1 MIPAA
6 TLFDP
11 LPVKA
16 VGATLRAARFPAAPD
31 VAAKGVCVLLNGQT
45 EFIEKYFEVI
55 DELRERG
62 FAVATMDWR
71 GQGGSTRMTE
81 DSRKSFV
88 GDFSEYD
95 EDLDTLMNWIVTPML
110 AAGEKP
116 VALAHSMGAHNLLR
130 LLTRRPSSFAAGV
143 VSAPMIG
150 ISFRGQRE
158 FLVRAVT
165 GYQMWRGQRAG
176 WVWGMEAR
184 DPHKVTFATQLV
196 TSDPQRFERT
206 QMLLR
211 EHPDLRQA
219 GATWGW
225 LAAALRSMDWLKAPA
240 RAEAITTPLLV
251 VGAGK
256 DRICLTPQAK
266 AFAQRLPQADYVELK
281 EAEHEILMERNPIRA
296 EFWAAFDSFMS
307 SRSSSR

>member
-1 MIPAA
+1 MLPSA
-6 TLFDP
+6 TLFDHIP
-11 LPVKA
+11 IKA
-16 VGATLRAARFPAAPD
+16 VGASLRAARFPAAPD
-31 VAAKGVCVLLNGQT
+31 VPAQGVCVLLNGQT

-55 DELRERG
+55 DELRGRG

-71 GQGGSTRMTE
+71 GQGDSTRMTQ

-95 EDLDTLMNWIVTPML
+95 NDLDTLLNWIVTPML
-110 AAGEKP
+110 GPGEKP
-116 VALAHSMGAHNLLR
+116 VALAHSMGGHILLR
-130 LLTRRPSSFAAGV
+130 RLAGRPASFRACV
-143 VSAPMIG
+143 LSAPMIA

-165 GYQMWRGQRAG
+165 QYHIWRGKHAG

-184 DPHKVTFATQLV
+184 DPHKVTFASQLV

-206 QMLLR
+206 QTLLR
-211 EHPDLRQA
+211 EHPDLRLA

-225 LAAALRSMDWLKAPA
+225 LAAALRSMDWLKDKAA
-240 RAEAITTPLLV
+240 TITTPLLV

-256 DRICLTPQAK
+256 DRICVTPQTK
-266 AFAQRLPQADYVELK
+266 AFAGRLPDADYVEIK
-281 EAEHEILMERNPIRA
+281 TAEHEIMMERNPIRA
-296 EFWAAFDSFMS
+296 EFWSAFDAFM
-307 SRSSSR
+307 RKHRAPE